1 MITGAEDTV
10 QDTALAVLGRLLE
23 PDEVLLSTGRVA
35 RVRRTTALHDTRCD
49 QLVVGAGY
57 DKGGIDGPTHARF
70 RVLLAVSSLDG
81 KPVEWPAGRRQ
92 EMDAFLDRFTSGDAD
107 RICHKYAVMHGYAPE
122 QASST
127 PVSGKEGGAS

>member
-92 EMDAFLDRFTSGDAD
+92 EMDAFLDRGCKPKPQKILSGQSCQKSLK
-107 RICHKYAVMHGYAPE
+107 RSG
-122 QASST
+122 ASS
-127 PVSGKEGGAS
+127 V